1 MATFI
6 CLPHKNDIVIDALLL
21 IYLREYIYK
30 IIDLESG
37 RALLIA
43 PLTKLTRGP
52 ERVQWVQDKYYHS
65 SISTCEEFL

>member
-37 RALLIA
+37 RAPFLT
-43 PLTKLTRGP
+43 PPTKLTRRP
-52 ERVQWVQDKYYHS
+52 ERVQRFHDEYYHS
-65 SISTCEEFL
+65 SMSTCEEFL